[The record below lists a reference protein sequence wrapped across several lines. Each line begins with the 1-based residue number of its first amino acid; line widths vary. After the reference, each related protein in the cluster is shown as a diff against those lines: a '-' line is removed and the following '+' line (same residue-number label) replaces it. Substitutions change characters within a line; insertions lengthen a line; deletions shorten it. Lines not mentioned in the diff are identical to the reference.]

1 MLRDLLLTYISRP
14 LARLLIRI
22 GALPALRFCFHH
34 VPALERLNEELEK
47 DLAEW
52 IRGSILL
59 LLITANMEIWL
70 WHPLIPFPD
79 LLDAH
84 KWFGVGLRIML
95 AIAVVQMMPDQE
107 LFTVIHPGPRL
118 PHFPPCL
125 SLRDK
130 IRIAA
135 RPMLIGFFWQ
145 HLSRSSP
152 VFAILAV
159 IFSGWIGW
167 VCYAMAVLQYL
178 VIGLVTSRDRA
189 IDVLLIFDEQM
200 ATRRHELV
208 RQVRILS
215 EFARNEAAFDQE
227 QFQVHNDSR
236 CGD

>member
-189 IDVLLIFDEQM
+189 IDVLLI
-200 ATRRHELV
+200 R
-208 RQVRILS
+208 
-215 EFARNEAAFDQE
+215 
-227 QFQVHNDSR
+227 
-236 CGD
+236 

>member
-1 MLRDLLLTYISRP
+1 MLRDWLLTYISRP
-14 LARLLIRI
+14 LARVLIRM

-52 IRGSILL
+52 IRASILL
-59 LLITANMEIWL
+59 LLVTANMEVLL

-95 AIAVVQMMPDQE
+95 AVAVVQMMPDQE

-118 PHFPPCL
+118 PHFPPDASVWEKVRL
-125 SLRDK
+125 STKPL
-130 IRIAA
+130 
-135 RPMLIGFFWQ
+135 LIGFFWQ

-159 IFSGWIGW
+159 IFTGWIGW
-167 VCYAMAVLQYL
+167 ACYAMAALQYL
-178 VIGLVTSRDRA
+178 FIGLVTSRDRA

-200 ATRRHELV
+200 AARRHELV

-215 EFARNEAAFDQE
+215 EFARSEAAFDQQE
-227 QFQVHNDSR
+227 VHVHNESR